1 MNNISRCTR
10 IIRVGGKFKL
20 GKSSITPINPST
32 RSFWSFTSPKP
43 PPTIPTPD
51 NDKITTSALESTTD
65 FTSNTSD
72 TSNSSITDTLVDMT
86 SSLNDTIA
94 EQVLIPAMGWGPQY
108 KVMYLIDYIHT
119 FADLPYWQSII
130 AITIG
135 LRVILIPIAIITQRS
150 AARMARFKPGTLLH
164 TTHHTPLCIVFVL
177 YIDYACFIYI

>member
-20 GKSSITPINPST
+20 GKSSFTPINPCA

-51 NDKITTSALESTTD
+51 NDKITTSESTTD

-72 TSNSSITDTLVDMT
+72 TANSSITDTLVDMT
-86 SSLNDTIA
+86 SSLNDSIA
-94 EQVLIPAMGWGPQY
+94 DQVLIPAMGWGPQY

-119 FADLPYWQSII
+119 FAELPYWQSII

-150 AARMARFKPGTLLH
+150 AARMARFKPGMLIH
-164 TTHHTPLCIVFVL
+164 TIPRHMCMLYVL
-177 YIDYACFIYI
+177 YIVIH

>member
-10 IIRVGGKFKL
+10 IIRVGGKLKL
-20 GKSSITPINPST
+20 GKSSFTPINPCT

-51 NDKITTSALESTTD
+51 NDKITTSESTTD
-65 FTSNTSD
+65 FTNTSD

-86 SSLNDTIA
+86 SSLNDSIA
-94 EQVLIPAMGWGPQY
+94 EQVLIPALGWGPQY

-135 LRVILIPIAIITQRS
+135 LRIILIPIAIITQRS
-150 AARMARFKPGTLLH
+150 AARMARFKPGRLLH
-164 TTHHTPLCIVFVL
+164 TTHPTPLYIVFVL
-177 YIDYACFIYI
+177 YIDSACFINI